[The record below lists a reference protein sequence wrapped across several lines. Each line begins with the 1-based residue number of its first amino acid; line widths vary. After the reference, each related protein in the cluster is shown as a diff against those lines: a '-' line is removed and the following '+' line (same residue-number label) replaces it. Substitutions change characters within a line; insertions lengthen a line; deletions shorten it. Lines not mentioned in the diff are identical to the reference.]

1 MKHKTLMTEHSA
13 PADAL
18 SPAERALIHAEEEFG
33 TPLDITPR
41 ERPTM
46 LRQVARRLE
55 GPDATLSRENLLE
68 ALCAVRRKNWAAQLM
83 NVARRAGEV
92 WISKLDTQEA
102 AARIH
107 DPKAD
112 MPALRHA
119 LDEVLLQ
126 RWQEMGDSPRNVL
139 EDVRADLA
147 DTGLMLSGG
156 QLEKLSRGIAAAF
169 GSEDLGFEDELRL
182 AEERRAREQAD
193 IQARAERKRTREL
206 ERLREWESRLIGF
219 EAVPDVLG
227 CTRREALRWIA
238 ENRLPI
244 ARRETRH
251 DGIELFFFDPA
262 ELQKIRPQ
270 LSTWRGS
277 SKGDRPEKLN
287 RGTIAGNA
295 AIARVAALDRFAA
308 HFRTARSL
316 KRRITL
322 VTGPTNSGK
331 SHTALNAL
339 AAAESGLALA
349 PLRLLAHEFREA
361 MLSRGVPASLSTGE
375 ERIIMPGARHLAAT
389 VEMCP
394 FNNPV
399 DVAIID
405 EAQMLADPDR
415 GAAWTAAIMGVPAR
429 HIFVLG
435 AADCIPLVKRI
446 AELCN
451 DPVDEIHLERKSP
464 LKASGTLRLDDLRP
478 NDAVIAFSRREVLDL
493 RADLMSRNRRVAV
506 VYGAL
511 SPEVRR
517 AEAARFNNGEADI
530 LVATDAIGMGLNL
543 SIRRVV
549 FSALKKFDGRQTR
562 DLTSQ
567 EVKQIGGRAGRYGKH
582 EEGLVCVLAEAG
594 SPTFVRRMLEAPPE
608 PIVELRP
615 LVQPDSDIV
624 RAVAEEIGSDSL
636 YGVLTRIKRAVLR
649 PDDPNYRLADMDQ
662 ALEIAAALEGV
673 EGLDLS
679 TRWTYAMCPID
690 ERDNGIQ
697 RLVQWAADHAAGRRV
712 PPPGTGRLPH
722 AEQAGRE
729 ELERA
734 EKRHKRLVAWRWLAL
749 RFPEAYP
756 AQEDAESNTTA
767 LNDWIEQVLRTQS
780 RARETQRQHRGGF
793 AGRGKPPGAKP
804 ATKSYPSSPK
814 RPSGKKDDRTRGRK
828 KR

>member
-1 MKHKTLMTEHSA
+1 MTDDSVSDA
-13 PADAL
+13 PL
-18 SPAERALIHAEEEFG
+18 SPAERALNQAVADFG

-41 ERPTM
+41 ERPAL

-55 GPDATLSRENLLE
+55 GNEATLPHE
-68 ALCAVRRKNWAAQLM
+68 ALIDALCVVRRKTWASQLM

-92 WISKLDTQEA
+92 WVTKADTQEA
-102 AARIH
+102 AARTH
-107 DPKAD
+107 DPRAD
-112 MPALRHA
+112 IAALRLT
-119 LDEVLLQ
+119 LDDVLVS
-126 RWQEMGDSPRNVL
+126 RWQDLGDSPRSVL
-139 EDVRADLA
+139 EEVRADLA
-147 DTGLMLSGG
+147 DAGLILSGG
-156 QLEKLSRGIAAAF
+156 QLEKLSRSIAGAF
-169 GSEDLGFEDELRL
+169 GSVDLGFEDDLRL

-193 IQARAERKRTREL
+193 IQARAERRREREL
-206 ERLREWESRLIGF
+206 ERLKEWEANLAGF
-219 EAVPDVLG
+219 EEVPGILH
-227 CTRREALRWIA
+227 CSRREALRWVA

-244 ARRETRH
+244 AKRETRD
-251 DGIELFFFDPA
+251 DGIEQFFFDPD
-262 ELQKIRPQ
+262 ELKKLRARLPE
-270 LSTWRGS
+270 WRSGTP
-277 SKGDRPEKLN
+277 DRPEKLE
-287 RGTIAGNA
+287 RGTKVGNA

-331 SHTALNAL
+331 SYTALNAL
-339 AAAESGLALA
+339 ANAESGLALA

-361 MLSRGVPASLSTGE
+361 LLTRGVPASLATGE
-375 ERIIMPGARHLAAT
+375 ERIEMPGARHLAAT

-394 FNNPV
+394 FHKPV

-429 HIFVLG
+429 HVYILG

-446 AELCN
+446 AELCD

-464 LKASGTLRLDDLRP
+464 LKAGGTVHLSELTVG
-478 NDAVIAFSRREVLDL
+478 DAVIAFSRREVLDM
-493 RADLMSRNRRVAV
+493 RAELMARGRRVAV

-517 AEAARFNNGEADI
+517 AEAARFNNGDADI
-530 LVATDAIGMGLNL
+530 LIATDAIGMGLNL

-549 FSALKKFDGRQTR
+549 FSALRKFDGRQTR
-562 DLTSQ
+562 DLISQ

-582 EEGLVCVLAEAG
+582 EEGLVCVLAESG
-594 SPTFVRRMLEAPPE
+594 SPTFVRHMLAAPPE
-608 PIVELRP
+608 PVTELRP

-636 YGVLTRIKRAVLR
+636 YGVLTRIKHAVLR
-649 PDDPNYRLADMDQ
+649 PDDPNYRLADMEQ
-662 ALEIAAALEGV
+662 SLEIAAALEGV
-673 EGLDLS
+673 ENLDLT

-697 RLVQWAADHAAGRRV
+697 RLVSWAADHAAGRPV

-722 AEQAGRE
+722 PEQAGRE

-756 AQEDAESNTTA
+756 AQQNAEINTSI

-780 RARETQRQHRGGF
+780 RMRESQKQQRGGF
-793 AGRGKPPGAKP
+793 TPRGRGDKPFAGKSGHPAKP
-804 ATKSYPSSPK
+804 GFKKKGKPGGFPRK
-814 RPSGKKDDRTRGRK
+814 RS
-828 KR
+828 